1 MATLVQVLGE
11 PGTGKTY
18 AMRNLDPS
26 QTLYINADRKNMPF
40 KGWKAKYN
48 RENRNYVATSDIA
61 MINTLLSKVHNDQKQ
76 IKVVVIDTL
85 NSIMSDKEMS
95 ERKKKGYDKWMDLAG
110 DVYDLYRLIADL
122 REDLTVFCIAHTED
136 YVGKDGIT
144 RQRLKTNGAK
154 LTKLNLEGLTTY
166 TLYTTTVKGEEGIE
180 YKFETQNNGFNTAR
194 SPEGVF
200 ESFAI
205 NNDFKE
211 VDSSI
216 REYELGE

>member
-18 AMRNLDPS
+18 AMRNLEPA

-40 KGWKAKYN
+40 KGWKGKYSTAN
-48 RENRNYVATSDIA
+48 KNYVATSDIA
-61 MINTLLSKVHNDQKQ
+61 MINTLLRKVHEGQPQ
-76 IKVVVIDTL
+76 IKVVVIDTI

-110 DVYDLYRLIADL
+110 DIYDLYRLIADL

-166 TLYTTTVKGEEGIE
+166 TLYTSAVKGEEGLT

-200 ESFAI
+200 EDFLIDNDFAI
-205 NNDFKE
+205 
-211 VDSSI
+211 VDSAI
-216 REYELGE
+216 REYELG